1 MYRLIFLPLTA
12 LLILSTAHATK
23 TYQWVDEKG
32 VTHFSTHQPPGK
44 HSDQTRLK
52 GGSLAQPRPGSGSRE
67 TAKINAIDLQNR
79 GWQGCASSLC
89 ELVGQID
96 PDCHTSFCSRAKRY
110 SDNCTSAACLT
121 KKVAFEKEMRDRLA
135 TQNELRQHQ
144 AINAN
149 AVPTAPVTQSQD

>member
-1 MYRLIFLPLTA
+1 MYRLIALPLA
-12 LLILSTAHATK
+12 VLLIVSTAHATK
-23 TYQWVDEKG
+23 TYQWVDENG

-52 GGSLAQPRPGSGSRE
+52 GGSVMQPRPSTGSRE
-67 TAKINAIDLQNR
+67 RAKYEPKDLQNS

-96 PDCHTSFCSRAKRY
+96 PDCQTSFCSRAKRY
-110 SDNCTSAACLT
+110 SGDCTSATCLT
-121 KKVAFEKEMRDRLA
+121 KKVSFETEMRDRLA
-135 TQNELRQHQ
+135 AQNELRQHQ

-149 AVPTAPVTQSQD
+149 AVPTPPISRSQD